1 MKLIDADALL
11 EELKSF
17 LSYSTKL
24 LNNNGHSNVTEF
36 IESYHA
42 DMERLIANAPTVQR
56 EGWVSV
62 EDRLPEFML
71 YAGEPLKVNGQD
83 IPPLFRS
90 ERIMYVA
97 EGVIFVGK
105 LEKLNS
111 TIIPSGVT
119 HWQPLPTPPK
129 LK

>member
-1 MKLIDADALL
+1 MTRLIDANALL
-11 EELKSF
+11 KQLKTLSFPIELD
-17 LSYSTKL
+17 
-24 LNNNGHSNVTEF
+24 SNVMIIFVHDVVSAIT
-36 IESYHA
+36 
-42 DMERLIANAPTVQR
+42 NAPTVQR

-90 ERIMYVA
+90 ERIMYVV
-97 EGVIFVGK
+97 EGVIFLGK
-105 LEKLNS
+105 LDKLNS

-119 HWQPLPTPPK
+119 YWQPLPAAPTDK
-129 LK
+129 E

>member
-1 MKLIDADALL
+1 MKLIDADALF
-11 EELKSF
+11 ESI
-17 LSYSTKL
+17 
-24 LNNNGHSNVTEF
+24 NNIEHIDLVGFNYEF
-36 IESYHA
+36 IK
-42 DMERLIANAPTVQR
+42 DIITNAPTVQR

-71 YAGEPLKVNGQD
+71 YAGEPLKVNGRD